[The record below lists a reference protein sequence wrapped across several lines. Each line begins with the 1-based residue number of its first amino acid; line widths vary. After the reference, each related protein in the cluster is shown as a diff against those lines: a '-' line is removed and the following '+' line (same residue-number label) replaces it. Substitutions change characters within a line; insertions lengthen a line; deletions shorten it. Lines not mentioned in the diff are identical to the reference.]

1 MPEFKEKFV
10 AFIDILG
17 FKRMVAESESGSGMM
32 LDQILDLLKIF
43 GSPDERQKYEQY
55 GPFCCPESQH
65 IDKHIDFRLTQIS
78 DCAVIST
85 EVSPAGAINLINFCW
100 GIAIKFLQHGILC
113 RGHITRGRIY
123 HTADQF
129 IGTGYQTAVAAEQ
142 KVSVFQRDP
151 DDKGTPFVEIDPDFC
166 KYLEEF
172 GDPCIKTMFERM
184 TGSDGEGVA
193 LFPFKRLE
201 HSFIIAGMGKIFKP
215 DEEREA
221 NENVRKMILKMK
233 GNVLSFAD
241 PSNPKAMR
249 KIEHY
254 VRALDAQLEVC
265 NKTNAFIDKLCQP
278 FPARFF

>member
-32 LDQILDLLKIF
+32 LGQILDLLKIF
-43 GSPDERQKYEQY
+43 GSPDERQKNEQY
-55 GPFCCPESQH
+55 GPSCCPQSQY

-129 IGTGYQTAVAAEQ
+129 IGTGYQAAVAAEQ
-142 KVSVFQRDP
+142 KVSVFQRGP
-151 DDKGTPFVEIDPDFC
+151 DDKGTPFIEIDPYFC
-166 KYLEEF
+166 EYVEEL
-172 GDPCIKTMFERM
+172 GDSCIKTMFERM
-184 TGSDGEGVA
+184 TGSDGEGGVA
-193 LFPFKRLE
+193 LFPFKRLQ
-201 HSFIIAGMGKIFKP
+201 HSFIIGAPGFKP
-215 DEEREA
+215 DKEREA